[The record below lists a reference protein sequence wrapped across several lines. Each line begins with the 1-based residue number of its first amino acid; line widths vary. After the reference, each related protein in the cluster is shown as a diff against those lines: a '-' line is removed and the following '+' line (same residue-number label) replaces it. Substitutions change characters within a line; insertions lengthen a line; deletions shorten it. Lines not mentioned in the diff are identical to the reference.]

1 MKGKTRDLEE
11 SLTVNQDLFEDRLN
25 TLKSQLRIVQKEMS
39 EKKAELKEQLRIQ
52 WGRLTRNNLR
62 VDGIKEDTANKLRSF
77 LYDELEI
84 TGELY
89 IERAHRVRRRGV
101 VKASSNNIP
110 STIADKLLDS
120 KKRKK

>member
-1 MKGKTRDLEE
+1 
-11 SLTVNQDLFEDRLN
+11 
-25 TLKSQLRIVQKEMS
+25 MS

-84 TGELY
+84 TGELN
-89 IERAHRVRRRGV
+89 IERAHRVRGRDV